1 MKEYVRF
8 AKNQTLHEVIGI
20 CLDIMNY
27 ALLSLFCIILL
38 CIYVFHFASVQG
50 DSMLPTL
57 QDGNQLLVNAL
68 EMNPDC
74 GDIVIIDAEYAGLFR
89 ESDGKP
95 YVTNGLHKVI
105 VKRVVAVAG
114 QTLDIDFDRGVVY
127 LDGTPLEESY
137 VSSPTNAPAVNA
149 AFRYPITIP
158 EGYVFVMGDNRAV
171 SMDSRYGDVG
181 LVAVSQI
188 EGKVVFRMRPME
200 KMGSVY

>member
-8 AKNQTLHEVIGI
+8 SKNKTVHEMIGI
-20 CLDIMNY
+20 CLDILTT

-68 EMNPDC
+68 DINPDC
-74 GDIVIIDAEYAGLFR
+74 GDIIIIDAERACLLR
-89 ESDGKP
+89 ESDGEP
-95 YVTNGLHKVI
+95 YLIDGLHKVI

-114 QTLDIDFDRGVVY
+114 QTLDMDFDKGVVY
-127 LDGTPLEESY
+127 LDGEQLEESY
-137 VSSPTNAPAVNA
+137 INTLTNAPAVNS
-149 AFRYPITIP
+149 AFQYPIVIP

-171 SMDSRYGDVG
+171 SKDSRYGDVG
-181 LVAVSQI
+181 LVALSQI
-188 EGKVVFRMRPME
+188 EGKVILRLRPME
-200 KMGSVY
+200 SFGTV